1 MATIHGHFY
10 FRQTD
15 AGNLLGEYAH
25 TETVERSL
33 PEAALRLS
41 NQDSSRIPFLG
52 KYKSTW
58 YEPNPDNSDNKD
70 QSVTADLE
78 IRLKGSASSNLYTLI
93 WTDPQAAVGT
103 KPMFTGEGMLCG
115 DLLIGSYSD

>member
-1 MATIHGHFY
+1 MATIQGHFY

-25 TETVERSL
+25 NETVERSL
-33 PEAALRLS
+33 PESALRLP
-41 NQDSSRIPFLG
+41 NQDSAGVPFLG

-58 YEPNPDNSDNKD
+58 YEPDPGNSDNKD

-78 IRLKGSASSNLYTLI
+78 IRLKGSASSKLYTLA
-93 WTDPQAAVGT
+93 WTDPTAASGAE
-103 KPMFTGEGMLCG
+103 PMFTGEAMLCG
-115 DLLIGSYSD
+115 GLLIGSYSD